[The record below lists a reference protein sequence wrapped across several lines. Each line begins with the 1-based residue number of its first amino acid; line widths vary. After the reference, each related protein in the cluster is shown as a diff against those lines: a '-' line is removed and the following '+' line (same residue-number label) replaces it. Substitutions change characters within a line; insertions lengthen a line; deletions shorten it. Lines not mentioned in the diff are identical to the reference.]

1 MNTIS
6 HKKLITII
14 IWENLDSKH
23 IINCWEYNRHKTIDT
38 SYHQKKEEVN
48 DHIYLE
54 RCRTQSFKKVVSVDE
69 NKCETTCSNT
79 LMSMCVMCKSLSPK
93 NGVQFIFLY

>member
-1 MNTIS
+1 M
-6 HKKLITII
+6 K
-14 IWENLDSKH
+14 
-23 IINCWEYNRHKTIDT
+23 IND
-38 SYHQKKEEVN
+38 
-48 DHIYLE
+48 DIYLE

-93 NGVQFIFLY
+93 NGVQFIFLDWMVMLTRFESENIISPKLNDHTYMQEFRSKQI